1 MMLISRDSPALV
13 AVRGW
18 LAGASARQPTRPS
31 RSGSRMVSRQLL
43 FGEKLEQRTMLDAGM
58 RAFLPDLAAE
68 SDTGWS
74 NVDNLTS
81 DQTPTL
87 TGRVS
92 SVASQARLIIDGRRV
107 AEVPVVNGMWSYTVP
122 AEAALAAGGHTIA
135 ARAVDASGK
144 VGRLSKPLAVKI
156 VTTVPDAPTL
166 RLGNAADTGT
176 KGDGKTTDSVPAFR
190 GRVAPG
196 QWVNVSIAGVAS
208 GRVRSHATTGAWSF
222 TAPRLA
228 TSVHDV
234 SAVAE
239 NRAGIRSAATSFR
252 VTVNGERT
260 VMLDG
265 SGGKPVELTASH
277 LLGQGSQGF
286 IVTQVHRGTLQ
297 KWVAAA
303 NAWQTIPAQTSTNSA
318 DRLRNLADVRA
329 TGNAAE
335 LRTIAFTD
343 TVRWIPSSDHVG
355 IASAFTILPLD
366 KAGGAIALPPQPGT
380 VPGKVGAVIIGDCS
394 RDLPTTI
401 MWNAPTDGCGC
412 RSTRYSL
419 EVLLEDGR
427 TLLYNVPSTVN
438 GGSSVDVT
446 GGSIADVGAVL
457 SFRIWGA
464 TKRGA
469 GEVQASSASSSY
481 AIALESFQSL
491 SRSSCNTCNPSSC
504 PPDICSGY
512 GTPVCCPSGSG
523 STTCCATGGGR

>member
-1 MMLISRDSPALV
+1 
-13 AVRGW
+13 
-18 LAGASARQPTRPS
+18 
-31 RSGSRMVSRQLL
+31 
-43 FGEKLEQRTMLDAGM
+43 
-58 RAFLPDLAAE
+58 
-68 SDTGWS
+68 
-74 NVDNLTS
+74 
-81 DQTPTL
+81 
-87 TGRVS
+87 
-92 SVASQARLIIDGRRV
+92 
-107 AEVPVVNGMWSYTVP
+107 
-122 AEAALAAGGHTIA
+122 
-135 ARAVDASGK
+135 
-144 VGRLSKPLAVKI
+144 
-156 VTTVPDAPTL
+156 
-166 RLGNAADTGT
+166 
-176 KGDGKTTDSVPAFR
+176 
-190 GRVAPG
+190 VAPG

-208 GRVRSHATTGAWSF
+208 GRVKSHATTGAWSF

-252 VTVNGERT
+252 LTVNGERT

-303 NAWQTIPAQTSTNSA
+303 NAWQTIPAQRPTNSA
-318 DRLRNLADVRA
+318 DRLRDLADVRA

-380 VPGKVGAVIIGDCS
+380 VPGKVGSVIIGDCS

-412 RSTRYSL
+412 RSTRYSV

-427 TLLYNVPSTVN
+427 TLLYNVPSTVS

-469 GEVQASSASSSY
+469 GEVLASSASSSY
-481 AIALESFQSL
+481 AIALESFQST